1 MGIKN
6 PTLSNNNDLVRVKA
20 DYRKINNEQVL
31 AIKKKKEKKKKKK
44 KNSPGTSKIGFGP
57 NLDNMNVTH
66 QDNYSLFICCENI
79 KNWSDI
85 MH

>member
-31 AIKKKKEKKKKKK
+31 AIKKKKKKILQEHLKLAL
-44 KNSPGTSKIGFGP
+44 GP
-57 NLDNMNVTH
+57 T
-66 QDNYSLFICCENI
+66 
-79 KNWSDI
+79 
-85 MH
+85 

>member
-31 AIKKKKEKKKKKK
+31 AIKKKK
-44 KNSPGTSKIGFGP
+44 NSPGTSKIGFGP
-57 NLDNMNVTH
+57 N
-66 QDNYSLFICCENI
+66 
-79 KNWSDI
+79 
-85 MH
+85 